1 MFNILVTLVKQQ
13 INRKTEMFPGQ
24 SGVGEEGY
32 VQRHVKHKNT
42 SLNASL
48 AIAAKVSL

>member
-1 MFNILVTLVKQQ
+1 MFTTLVILVKQQ
-13 INRKTEMFPGQ
+13 INSNTEMFPDQ
-24 SGVGEEGY
+24 SGVREEYALG
-32 VQRHVKHKNT
+32 HVKHKNT